1 MGFQKKKLMNSNAER
16 HLSVSI
22 KLQWYMGIAKCCA
35 KQNFCEKVIENLD
48 MVAYACNPSPW
59 EAEAGRS
66 LHIR

>member
-1 MGFQKKKLMNSNAER
+1 MNSNAER